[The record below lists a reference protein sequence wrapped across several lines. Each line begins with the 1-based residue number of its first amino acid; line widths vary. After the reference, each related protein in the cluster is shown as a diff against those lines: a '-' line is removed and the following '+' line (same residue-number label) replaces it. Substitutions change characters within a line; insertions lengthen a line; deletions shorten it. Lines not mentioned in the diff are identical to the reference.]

1 MMRYAPKDHLEL
13 PQRHRPVMRW
23 QGLAFGLLV
32 MVPFWVLVAAL
43 LWTFLRS
50 SSRFMTPAGIAGT
63 GKHSDGHG
71 ARLIGADLPN
81 GA

>member
-1 MMRYAPKDHLEL
+1 MMRYTPKDHLEL

-43 LWTFLRS
+43 LWTFFEDLEFIDDVRRH
-50 SSRFMTPAGIAGT
+50 SREPGNVVTAT
-63 GKHSDGHG
+63 
-71 ARLIGADLPN
+71 ARG
-81 GA
+81 